1 MSIRY
6 FYCIGTL
13 VARYVPDHLFPMK
26 TVSPHWLCRL
36 LSSTGIGPLLIV
48 SFALMLN
55 GCATPRSVTSVNFS
69 PEKYERVAVMAVA
82 EQPDI
87 NPGLL
92 RRMEDEFTMEIISKG
107 YSVVSR
113 SDVQRVVQ
121 ELKFQG
127 SSGLTD
133 GGERAA
139 AKVGKILN
147 VPGIVL
153 VGVNNVAEREHYT
166 PASSGYTRNK
176 KGEVSAYSNGPST
189 MMISSAAVSARLV
202 DVQTTDVLW
211 VGQASSGGGD
221 SPLSILQSGF
231 GDGMGG
237 AENMAHILA
246 VRVAKTYPPR
256 FPKPAK

>member
-1 MSIRY
+1 MHWHTT
-6 FYCIGTL
+6 CL
-13 VARYVPDHLFPMK
+13 VTGGLFLHMK
-26 TVSPHWLCRL
+26 TVFPRWVLPFRPTTGLGSLLGFAVALL
-36 LSSTGIGPLLIV
+36 LS
-48 SFALMLN
+48 
-55 GCATPRSVTSVNFS
+55 GCATPRSVTSANFS
-69 PEKYERVAVMAVA
+69 PEKFRRVAVMAVA
-82 EQPDI
+82 EQPNI

-92 RRMEDEFTMEIISKG
+92 RRMEDEFTMEIINKG

-121 ELKFQG
+121 ELNFQQN
-127 SSGLTD
+127 SGLTN

-139 AKVGKILN
+139 ARIGKILN

-153 VGVNNVAEREHYT
+153 VGVNNVGEREHYT
-166 PASSGYTRNK
+166 PGSSSYTRNK
-176 KGEVSAYSNGPST
+176 KGEVSSYSTGPSS
-189 MMISSAAVSARLV
+189 MVISSAAVSARLV
-202 DVQTTDVLW
+202 DVETTDVLW

>member
-1 MSIRY
+1 
-6 FYCIGTL
+6 
-13 VARYVPDHLFPMK
+13 MK
-26 TVSPHWLCRL
+26 TASPHWVLCSLSTTGLRSL
-36 LSSTGIGPLLIV
+36 LGFAVALL
-48 SFALMLN
+48 LN
-55 GCATPRSVTSVNFS
+55 GCATPRSVTSANFS
-69 PEKYERVAVMAVA
+69 PEKFGRVAVMAVA
-82 EQPDI
+82 EQPNI

-92 RRMEDEFTMEIISKG
+92 RRMEDEFTMEIINKG

-121 ELKFQG
+121 ELRFQE
-127 SSGLTD
+127 SGLTN

-153 VGVNNVAEREHYT
+153 VGINNVGEREHYT
-166 PASSGYTRNK
+166 PGSSGYTRNK
-176 KGEVSAYSNGPST
+176 KGEVSSYSTGPSS
-189 MMISSAAVSARLV
+189 MVISSAAVSARLV
-202 DVQTTDVLW
+202 DVETTDVLW